1 MGADFSNSDLE
12 WAKPKD
18 MKMMDTEE
26 QWIRLC
32 VMSPEQDSNSIDG
45 MIEDF
50 TDTEAYTGLTS
61 EDDFFDVGRINPV
74 NYESMVCINT

>member
-1 MGADFSNSDLE
+1 MGTDFSGSDLE
-12 WAKPKD
+12 WANPKD

-32 VMSPEQDSNSIDG
+32 IMSPEEESNSIDA

-50 TDTEAYTGLTS
+50 TDTEAYSGLTS
-61 EDDFFDVGRINPV
+61 EDDFFDVAQIKPV
-74 NYESMVCINT
+74 NFESMICIKT

>member
-1 MGADFSNSDLE
+1 MEKLASSCESDLKRKKNNLTIKMGADFSNSDLE

-32 VMSPEQDSNSIDG
+32 IMSPE
-45 MIEDF
+45 
-50 TDTEAYTGLTS
+50 
-61 EDDFFDVGRINPV
+61 
-74 NYESMVCINT
+74 

>member
-32 VMSPEQDSNSIDG
+32 IMSPE
-45 MIEDF
+45 
-50 TDTEAYTGLTS
+50 
-61 EDDFFDVGRINPV
+61 
-74 NYESMVCINT
+74 